1 MKLRVNR
8 CMSILSVVLFIL
20 LHVFLLNPVFAMD
33 PVVAMD
39 KNNKDNKDNRIQV
52 TADRLNINNKD
63 NSAEFSG
70 NVQTIQDNWV
80 ILSDRLK
87 IYYSEALDGK
97 DISQEQAAVKKII
110 AEGNVTITSEGKVST
125 AEKAEYFADTQI
137 VVLTGKDA
145 TISSDRNLITGEK
158 ITLDRNDENIK
169 VEKGTDKRVTAIFYP
184 KSQTNEDA
192 ITKTS
197 DLKETQS
204 QSKPA
209 EAQPAADAAQL
220 TGGGND
226 VVAKD
231 NGHGVLEDHASVLP
245 VVSAVVPE
253 APKSEDISN
262 VQAVLPVAAV
272 QAVKT
277 VDLKKKIGVSMIG
290 NHTVFDLPVF
300 DDSFYQ
306 HLVDA
311 INKRCNRCMF
321 TKPGDN
327 DYPDFLTAL
336 PKTSPKTSSQEIDH
350 MAICSSARKAG
361 LNAVLIVSVSEI
373 FPEKESRGMMWFKK
387 VQHVISI
394 HMLVS
399 VFDTTTGSKIYNESF
414 NKKVDIDETKF
425 NEILSKK
432 TIDSST
438 LMQPVEN
445 IIARMNAPV
454 SESLN
459 MMPWKGSIVLVT
471 QNSITLS
478 SGRQAG
484 LVPGNIL
491 DVFDVKLI
499 EGFQGKTF
507 YMPGNKTGEIQIK
520 NVYPKESEA
529 VLVSGKDVKVDNFVK
544 PR

>member
-1 MKLRVNR
+1 
-8 CMSILSVVLFIL
+8 
-20 LHVFLLNPVFAMD
+20 MD

-97 DISQEQAAVKKII
+97 DISQEQGAVKKII

-169 VEKGTDKRVTAIFYP
+169 VEKGADKRVTAVFYSN
-184 KSQTNEDA
+184 SQTNENT

-197 DLKETQS
+197 GLKETQI
-204 QSKPA
+204 
-209 EAQPAADAAQL
+209 
-220 TGGGND
+220 
-226 VVAKD
+226 
-231 NGHGVLEDHASVLP
+231 
-245 VVSAVVPE
+245 VSAVVPE

-277 VDLKKKIGVSMIG
+277 VDLKKKIGVSVIG

-327 DYPDFLTAL
+327 DYPVFLTTL
-336 PKTSPKTSSQEIDH
+336 PKTSSQEIDH
-350 MAICSSARKAG
+350 MSLCSSARKAG
-361 LNAVLIVSVSEI
+361 LNAVLIVSVSGI

-387 VQHVISI
+387 VQHMISI
-394 HMLVS
+394 HMLGS
-399 VFDTTTGSKIYNESF
+399 VFDTTTASTMYYESF
-414 NKKVDIDETKF
+414 NKRVDIDETTF

-432 TIDSST
+432 TIDPSIF
-438 LMQPVEN
+438 MQPVEK
-445 IIARMNAPV
+445 IIAQMNAPV
-454 SESLN
+454 SDSLN
-459 MMPWKGSIVLVT
+459 AMLWKGSIVSVT

-478 SGRQAG
+478 SGKDAG
-484 LVPGNIL
+484 LEQGNIF
-491 DVFDVKLI
+491 DVFDVKII
-499 EGFQGKTF
+499 EGFQGQTF
-507 YMPGNKTGEIQIK
+507 YMPGGKTGEIQIK
-520 NVYPKESEA
+520 NVYPNGSEA
-529 VLVSGKDVKVDNFVK
+529 VLISGKDVKVDNFVK